1 MSNQPNKTND
11 SAEFM
16 TNDQSQT
23 RKLTSCMSQYQAALP
38 EATLGAVNG
47 VVHPECS

>member
-16 TNDQSQT
+16 TTDQSQT
-23 RKLTSCMSQYQAALP
+23 RELTSCMSQYEAALP
-38 EATLGAVNG
+38 GATLGTENG
-47 VVHPECS
+47 VVYPE